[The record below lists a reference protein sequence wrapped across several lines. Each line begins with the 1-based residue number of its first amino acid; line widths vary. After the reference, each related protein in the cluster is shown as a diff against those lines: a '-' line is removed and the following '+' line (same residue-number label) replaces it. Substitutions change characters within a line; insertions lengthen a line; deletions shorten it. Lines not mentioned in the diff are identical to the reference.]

1 MNCFSRGKAAA
12 AAVLMSYAMMLSA
25 VAQAQDGSAAEPV
38 DFDAIE
44 KQMEELE
51 AKKRELLNNKA
62 AAIAA
67 REKKLEEE
75 RKAFEEQKAREEQE
89 RRAREE
95 QASKIKAAMGAGAQ
109 AIEESGSAAPT

>member
-25 VAQAQDGSAAEPV
+25 MAQDGSAAEPV

-89 RRAREE
+89 RKAREE

-109 AIEESGSAAPT
+109 AIEDGGSAAPT

>member
-12 AAVLMSYAMMLSA
+12 AAVLMSYALTLSA
-25 VAQAQDGSAAEPV
+25 MAQDSTVAEPV
-38 DFDAIE
+38 DLDAIE

-51 AKKRELLNNKA
+51 AQKRELLNNKA

-89 RRAREE
+89 RKVREE
-95 QASKIKAAMGAGAQ
+95 QASKIKAAMGAGAEGLS
-109 AIEESGSAAPT
+109 ASGSTAPT